1 MKKLITMIVCLAITG
16 GAFAQEKRGDF
27 NKFTLGAKAGL
38 NVSKFIGGGRIG
50 NGKAGFHVGV
60 VGEYR
65 MSHLFAIAPEIMY
78 SSQGSREKM
87 DDNIKASYTANYLN
101 IPILARFYVIDAI
114 SLEVGP
120 QFGFNMGIQGKLT
133 NGGLSV
139 TEKIGK
145 DQYNVFDIGLGLGL
159 TANFKNVVTSVRY
172 NYGFLDVS
180 KLAASKNH
188 TFQLS
193 VGYNFLRKK

>member
-1 MKKLITMIVCLAITG
+1 MKKLITLIACLAITG
-16 GAFAQEKRGDF
+16 GSFAQGKGGDF
-27 NKFTLGAKAGL
+27 NKFTLGGKLGL
-38 NVSKFIGGGRIG
+38 NVANIVGSDMAG
-50 NGKAGFHVGV
+50 NAKAGFHIGV
-60 VGEYR
+60 IGEYR
-65 MSHLFAIAPEIMY
+65 VSHLFAIAPEIMY

-120 QFGFNMGIQGKLT
+120 QFGFNMGVKGKLT
-133 NGGLSV
+133 KDGLSV

-172 NYGFLDVS
+172 NYGFIDVS
-180 KLAASKNH
+180 KLTASKNH

-193 VGYNFLRKK
+193 VGYNFLRKN